1 MSTGCPANRNPYA
14 RLLPLQDQL
23 CRVARGWRELERERF
38 DGRAQRLRSYPAGAH
53 IPRAHLGVDGH
64 TPSLDGAVDDD
75 LPAGCA
81 GDHVQGVRPR
91 LHPHAGDL
99 GGERYVDARGFVGA
113 EPPRLVERDQPAH
126 GLAAARRRPAVAQFD
141 GPTADL
147 HGDRVQRTGPL
158 SQLVRRS
165 ADQAGER
172 GRLAAGCLGLSRRQ
186 RRDEQNDPHVLAPEI
201 VRQENT
207 PQLLNVP
214 FAIPT
219 LKSGPSETMRL
230 KRSAVSGLRLTGWER
245 ERGMGRRP
253 AWTSLSGNGCG
264 APPWP
269 PRMVG
274 NARRSP
280 STIAQRRWPRRSLF
294 PLRKRGPVKHCA

>member
-53 IPRAHLGVDGH
+53 IPRAHLVVDGH

-113 EPPRLVERDQPAH
+113 EPPRLVERDQPWRLRSEEHTAELQSPDH
-126 GLAAARRRPAVAQFD
+126 LVWRPLPEKKKYAAPGR
-141 GPTADL
+141 
-147 HGDRVQRTGPL
+147 
-158 SQLVRRS
+158 
-165 ADQAGER
+165 R
-172 GRLAAGCLGLSRRQ
+172 GR
-186 RRDEQNDPHVLAPEI
+186 V
-201 VRQENT
+201 
-207 PQLLNVP
+207 
-214 FAIPT
+214 
-219 LKSGPSETMRL
+219 
-230 KRSAVSGLRLTGWER
+230 
-245 ERGMGRRP
+245 
-253 AWTSLSGNGCG
+253 
-264 APPWP
+264 
-269 PRMVG
+269 
-274 NARRSP
+274 
-280 STIAQRRWPRRSLF
+280 
-294 PLRKRGPVKHCA
+294 